1 VTVALRGLVCLV
13 TGATGGIGRA
23 VAELLGARGASLVL
37 TARDGGALA
46 TLAAATG
53 GRALAADLTDM
64 GELEGLVERV
74 GPVDVVVHA
83 AGEGH
88 LGVCTKL
95 EPERLEHLVA
105 LNVTAPIELTDALL
119 PGMLARGRGHVVFVG
134 SIAGRVGRGREA
146 AYAATKA
153 AVSVFADSLRAEV
166 RGTGVKVLLVTPGAV
181 ATRFFE
187 RRGTPY
193 DRRWPRPVPAER
205 VAEALVDG
213 IESGRAE
220 ITVPR
225 WLDLPVRL
233 RGAAPGLFRELAARF
248 D

>member
-1 VTVALRGLVCLV
+1 MEIRGRTCLV

-23 VAELLGARGASLVL
+23 VAERLATGGAVLVL
-37 TARDGGALA
+37 TARDGEALA
-46 TLAAATG
+46 SLAATTG
-53 GRALAADLTDM
+53 GRVAAADLTRP
-64 GELEGLVERV
+64 EEVERLAAEA
-74 GPVDVVVHA
+74 GPVDVLVHA

-88 LGVCTKL
+88 LGVCAKL
-95 EPERLEHLVA
+95 APERLEHLVA

-119 PGMLARGRGHVVFVG
+119 PGMLERGRGHVVFVG

-146 AYAATKA
+146 AYAATKG

-166 RGTGVKVLLVTPGAV
+166 RGTGVEVLLVTPSAV

-213 IESGRAE
+213 IEAGRAE

-225 WLDLPVRL
+225 WLGLPVRL

>member
-1 VTVALRGLVCLV
+1 MELCGRVCLV

-23 VAELLGARGASLVL
+23 VAERLAARGARLVL
-37 TARDGGALA
+37 TARHGDAVSS
-46 TLAAATG
+46 LAAATG
-53 GRALAADLTDM
+53 GRALPADLTEPD
-64 GELEGLVERV
+64 ERDGLVRQA

-88 LGVCTKL
+88 LGVCAKL
-95 EPERLEHLVA
+95 APERLEHLVA

-119 PGMLARGRGHVVFVG
+119 PGMLERGRGHIVFVG

-146 AYAATKA
+146 AYAATKG

-166 RGTGVKVLLVTPGAV
+166 RGTGIEVLLVTPGAV

-187 RRGTPY
+187 HRGTPY
-193 DRRWPRPVPAER
+193 DRRWPRPVSAER

-213 IESGRAE
+213 IEAGRAE

>member
-1 VTVALRGLVCLV
+1 MEVRGRSCLV

-23 VAELLGARGASLVL
+23 VAACLATRGANLVL
-37 TARDGGALA
+37 TARDGDAL
-46 TLAAATG
+46 TSLAAATA
-53 GRALAADLTDM
+53 GRAVPADLTQAC
-64 GELEGLVERV
+64 ELEALVRQA

-88 LGVCTKL
+88 LGVCAKL
-95 EPERLEHLVA
+95 APERLEHLVA
-105 LNVTAPIELTDALL
+105 LNLTAPIELTDALL

-146 AYAATKA
+146 AYAATKG

-166 RGTGVKVLLVTPGAV
+166 RGTGVEVLLVTPGPV

-187 RRGTPY
+187 RRGMPY
-193 DRRWPRPVPAER
+193 DRRWPRPVAAER
-205 VAEALVDG
+205 VAEALVDA
-213 IESGRAE
+213 IEAGRAE

-225 WLDLPVRL
+225 WLGLPVRL

>member
-1 VTVALRGLVCLV
+1 MQVRGRVCLV
-13 TGATGGIGRA
+13 TGATGGIGHV
-23 VAELLGARGASLVL
+23 VAERLAARGAVLVL
-37 TARDGGALA
+37 TARDGGTLSG
-46 TLAAATG
+46 LAAATG
-53 GRALAADLTDM
+53 GRAVPADLTEA
-64 GELEGLVERV
+64 GAAAALVAEA
-74 GPVDVVVHA
+74 GPVDVLVHA

-88 LGVCTKL
+88 LGVCATMS
-95 EPERLEHLVA
+95 PERLAHLVA

-119 PGMLARGRGHVVFVG
+119 PGMLARGRGHIAFIG

-146 AYAATKA
+146 AYAATKG
-153 AVSVFADSLRAEV
+153 AVSVFADSLRAEL
-166 RGTGVKVLLVTPGAV
+166 RGTGVQVLLVTPGAV